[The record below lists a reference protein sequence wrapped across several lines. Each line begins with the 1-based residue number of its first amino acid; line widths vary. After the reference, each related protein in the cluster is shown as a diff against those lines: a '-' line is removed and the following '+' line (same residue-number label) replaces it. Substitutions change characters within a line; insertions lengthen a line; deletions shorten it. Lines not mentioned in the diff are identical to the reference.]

1 MERHIPPAPFEWART
16 MHYSQS
22 VRVGDLVFTS
32 GQSGY
37 GVDGELV
44 DGGIEEQLRQTFAN
58 LGEVLSANGAS
69 LSSLVKLT
77 VHLADPG
84 DVDVWRSVRSEL
96 LSPPWPATT
105 AIGSA
110 LLAEGMLCE
119 VDAIAVS
126 RSTGSTG
133 PR

>member
-1 MERHIPPAPFEWART
+1 MERNIPPAPFEWART

-58 LGEVLSANGAS
+58 LGAVLAANGAS

-119 VDAIAVS
+119 VDAVAVR
-126 RSTGSTG
+126 RSTESTG